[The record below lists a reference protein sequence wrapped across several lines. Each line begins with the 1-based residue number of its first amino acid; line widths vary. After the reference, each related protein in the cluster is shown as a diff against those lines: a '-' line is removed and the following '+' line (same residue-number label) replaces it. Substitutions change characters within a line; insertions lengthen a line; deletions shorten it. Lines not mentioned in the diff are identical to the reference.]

1 MICVTQFIRI
11 FHSVSFQ
18 VLWEGVIE
26 KIMIKVS
33 IFPLPP
39 LVHGE
44 LSISRLLSI
53 TSLETLFFL
62 FNKTSYF
69 INIFS
74 MTPFSQWDKAFFRQ
88 IQSQKIQITGTISI
102 KERLCLYY
110 EESPRGG
117 KLVVLIS
124 KNKIKI
130 KKIHTTY
137 YVWRHFFPTNS
148 FPKILGKKMLMP
160 LCKKFLH

>member
-1 MICVTQFIRI
+1 MIYFFKTKNISDCQKWIHLLPWILCGSSQEIPGGGSDTLQTKYLQSLYPTQCSNHKKKCGSVNMIFKITIKKKTFKKISGKMICVTQFIRI

-26 KIMIKVS
+26 KIMIKFS
-33 IFPLPP
+33 IYPLPP

-74 MTPFSQWDKAFFRQ
+74 MTPFS
-88 IQSQKIQITGTISI
+88 
-102 KERLCLYY
+102 
-110 EESPRGG
+110 
-117 KLVVLIS
+117 
-124 KNKIKI
+124 
-130 KKIHTTY
+130 
-137 YVWRHFFPTNS
+137 
-148 FPKILGKKMLMP
+148 
-160 LCKKFLH
+160 

>member
-26 KIMIKVS
+26 KIMIKFS
-33 IFPLPP
+33 IYPLPP
-39 LVHGE
+39 LVPGE

-74 MTPFSQWDKAFFRQ
+74 MTPFS
-88 IQSQKIQITGTISI
+88 
-102 KERLCLYY
+102 
-110 EESPRGG
+110 
-117 KLVVLIS
+117 
-124 KNKIKI
+124 
-130 KKIHTTY
+130 
-137 YVWRHFFPTNS
+137 
-148 FPKILGKKMLMP
+148 
-160 LCKKFLH
+160 